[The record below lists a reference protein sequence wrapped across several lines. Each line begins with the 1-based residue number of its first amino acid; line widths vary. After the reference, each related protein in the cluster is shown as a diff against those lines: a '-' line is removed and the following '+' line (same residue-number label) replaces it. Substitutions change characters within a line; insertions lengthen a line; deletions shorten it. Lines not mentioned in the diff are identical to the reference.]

1 MKLLALASSPRRD
14 GNSRILADAVLEG
27 AAERGHETE
36 LVHVDDHVSAF
47 VRDCRRCRGA
57 DGCCTI
63 ADGFESLLLERVLPA
78 DGLVLATPLYWYGM
92 SGQLKTFLDRLFC
105 YIAASYPGAEEVV
118 SGLMGKPLALAISS
132 EETYPGAAAGVVHQI
147 QEYARYTR
155 SPLVGV
161 VRGIG
166 NRRGDVAHDPADPIA
181 RARELGAGL
190 FGAHYTDYRLD
201 SPRPGSVWL
210 PQSG

>member
-1 MKLLALASSPRRD
+1 VKLLALSSSPRRD
-14 GNSRILADAVLEG
+14 GNSRILADAVLDG
-27 AAERGHETE
+27 AREQGHATE

-57 DGCCTI
+57 DGRCTI
-63 ADGFESLLLERVLPA
+63 GDGFEALLYDHVLPA
-78 DGLVLATPLYWYGM
+78 DGLVFATPIYWYGM

-105 YIAASYPGAEEVV
+105 YIAASHPGAEDVV
-118 SGLMGKPLALAISS
+118 SGLLDKPLALVLSS
-132 EETYPGAAAGVVHQI
+132 EETYPGAGAGIVHQV
-147 QEYARYTR
+147 QEYARYTQ

-166 NRRGDVAHDPADPIA
+166 NRRGDVAHDPASPVV